1 MIIVECALNERK
13 NDCYYLQAGNRRRRR
28 RLGLWCLQL
37 GSHTPGGLQSG
48 WSGKRE
54 LGLTNSPD
62 NRALFSCFSDS
73 RTRFYTLQNPRPPPP
88 APTPLRSATEREP
101 IMPMVWGSVVV
112 VSQSCTVSG
121 SDGNRL
127 SQAGRRQ
134 TTTTW
139 SRIAKRYIRQQ
150 PEAHQ
155 QQKITDHWLNS
166 LNKKNCK

>member
-73 RTRFYTLQNPRPPPP
+73 RTRFYTLQNPHPPPP

-101 IMPMVWGSVVV
+101 IMPMVQGVCRRRLVELYSEWVRWEQVKPGRQAADDDDMEQNSKTLYTIVAR
-112 VSQSCTVSG
+112 STSTVEN
-121 SDGNRL
+121 NRPL
-127 SQAGRRQ
+127 V
-134 TTTTW
+134 
-139 SRIAKRYIRQQ
+139 
-150 PEAHQ
+150 EFVE
-155 QQKITDHWLNS
+155 
-166 LNKKNCK
+166 